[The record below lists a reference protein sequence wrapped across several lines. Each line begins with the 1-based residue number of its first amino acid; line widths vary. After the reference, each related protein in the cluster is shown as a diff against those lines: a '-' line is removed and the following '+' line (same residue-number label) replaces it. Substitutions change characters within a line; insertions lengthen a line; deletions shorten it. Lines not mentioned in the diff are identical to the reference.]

1 MSGFCVK
8 DNTALN
14 ADGTCP
20 KCGAYYPELDGFRD
34 RTLKTNESKV
44 KL

>member
-1 MSGFCVK
+1 MSGYCFK

-20 KCGAYYPELDGFRD
+20 KCGSYYPELDGFRQFD
-34 RTLKTNESKV
+34 KSNESTV
-44 KL
+44 KP